1 MAFHLQPQLI
11 PQICNSGGFG
21 PPRDITL
28 SSPWPWLAHSVSG
41 LLHATDA
48 PCSDSLSLR
57 LRPSDLSLA
66 THSNSSAHSPK
77 GTPSGLPS
85 YNAGSAC
92 SRAARSEER
101 ALHER
106 AGPARRHSPLTA
118 CKRTISGS
126 ISLPSRGSFH
136 LSLTVLVHYRSPK
149 VFSLGKWAPQFP
161 TGLHVSRGTQ
171 AQQRESRG
179 FRVRGCHPL
188 RRAVPGPSTNHSFSP
203 TLRTPCRGLCCG
215 LQPPRCNGC
224 NLSHSVSLGC
234 SPFARHYSGNN
245 LFSSPY

>member
-1 MAFHLQPQLI
+1 M
-11 PQICNSGGFG
+11 
-21 PPRDITL
+21 
-28 SSPWPWLAHSVSG
+28 
-41 LLHATDA
+41 
-48 PCSDSLSLR
+48 
-57 LRPSDLSLA
+57 
-66 THSNSSAHSPK
+66 
-77 GTPSGLPS
+77 
-85 YNAGSAC
+85 
-92 SRAARSEER
+92 RAARSEER
-101 ALHER
+101 ALRRH
-106 AGPARRHSPLTA
+106 AVPARRHSPLTA

-179 FRVRGCHPL
+179 FRVRGYHPL
-188 RRAVPGPSTNHSFSP
+188 WRAVPGPSTNHSFSP
-203 TLRTPCRGLCCG
+203 TLRAPCRGLCCG
-215 LQPPRCNGC
+215 LQRSHCNGC